1 MKNMKKLM
9 LSIYITILCL
19 IWLGNNFIAL
29 WEENFYYA
37 NDKEVFN
44 NRKWGNMDTDFWLT
58 IKNNSVDPTDSL
70 LNRALKIFN
79 LNNEERY
86 SGPKKA
92 LAYAIYLLNYALW
105 FVAFIALCLL
115 MYSFYCV
122 VVGNE
127 KQIDKAK
134 AYMKWIAIA
143 IVVMWLSRLI
153 VSLIFWLYDDVA
165 KEPNSTLTLIQEAQF
180 NTENML
186 PISEIK
192 DWYLILKDWGIRAI
206 LKAEGI
212 NLDLKNFD
220 EIQSTLEQYKRF
232 LNWLEFPLQFL
243 VRNTYLDLREYLN
256 YVKNNV
262 EKLDPGALKE
272 QGKDYEEFLENIN
285 MKQGLIYVKEFYV
298 VIPYY
303 DNDTDSDQVKK
314 PRWSKFMDTLNSKDD
329 VENII
334 SRYRTFVKWQKMLN
348 TRVSLVQEGLWSLW
362 VRTELLN
369 TKEVISLLFSMYNPL
384 LDSTQWD
391 YNGD

>member
-1 MKNMKKLM
+1 MKNMKKLI
-9 LSIYITILCL
+9 LSIYITVLCL

-37 NDKEVFN
+37 NDKKVFG
-44 NRKWGNMDTDFWLT
+44 NRSWGNMDTDFWLT

-165 KEPNSTLTLIQEAQF
+165 KEPNSTLTLIQIF
-180 NTENML
+180 NS
-186 PISEIK
+186 I
-192 DWYLILKDWGIRAI
+192 A
-206 LKAEGI
+206 
-212 NLDLKNFD
+212 
-220 EIQSTLEQYKRF
+220 
-232 LNWLEFPLQFL
+232 
-243 VRNTYLDLREYLN
+243 
-256 YVKNNV
+256 
-262 EKLDPGALKE
+262 
-272 QGKDYEEFLENIN
+272 
-285 MKQGLIYVKEFYV
+285 
-298 VIPYY
+298 
-303 DNDTDSDQVKK
+303 
-314 PRWSKFMDTLNSKDD
+314 
-329 VENII
+329 
-334 SRYRTFVKWQKMLN
+334 
-348 TRVSLVQEGLWSLW
+348 
-362 VRTELLN
+362 
-369 TKEVISLLFSMYNPL
+369 
-384 LDSTQWD
+384 
-391 YNGD
+391 